1 MNLQICFMNETASD
15 TESPSENDFGND
27 GGHSSSDECT
37 DTISNKCKELS
48 DMSLDV
54 NSSSSK
60 SDLSSNK
67 KLSKGKH
74 CYLYG
79 YY

>member
-1 MNLQICFMNETASD
+1 MNETASD
-15 TESPSENDFGND
+15 TESPSENDFGTD

-37 DTISNKCKELS
+37 DTISNVSKQCKELS
-48 DMSLDV
+48 NISLDV
-54 NSSSSK
+54 NSCSSK

-74 CYLYG
+74 YF
-79 YY
+79 